1 MFFNPDGH
9 FGQWL
14 RLRKTSVST
23 TKSVS
28 TITING
34 QTYTGRSVSII
45 NGEVTID
52 GVKQSGD
59 KLQGVVKIEVNNGLA
74 GLTTDAPVVVNG
86 DVHGDVHADGPV
98 TCGDVAGN
106 VEADGPVTCGN
117 VTGDVTAD
125 GPCTCGNVGGDVE
138 ADMVVRG

>member
-1 MFFNPDGH
+1 MNWFKN
-9 FGQWL
+9 
-14 RLRKTSVST
+14 TS

-28 TITING
+28 SITING
-34 QTYTGRSVSII
+34 KTYTGKSVSII
-45 NGEVTID
+45 NGEITID

-59 KLQGVVKIEVNNGLA
+59 KLQGVVRVEVNGGLA

-98 TCGDVAGN
+98 TCGDVAGS

-117 VTGDVTAD
+117 VGKDVDAD
-125 GPCTCGNVGGDVE
+125 GPCTCGNVGGDVT